1 LKNFNSIQVKLH
13 SFIKKYY
20 TNEIIKGSIL
30 FLSFGLLYFIF
41 TLFIEYFLWLK
52 PLARTILFWLFV
64 FVELGLLTKF
74 IIFPVLKLIGLKKGI
89 SNIEASRLIG
99 KHFTEVDDKLLNL
112 LQLDSSKLQTDL
124 LLASIEQKSKRLQP
138 IPFKGAVNFK
148 TNYKYFKYLAIP
160 IIIWLFVFL
169 TGNNSFF
176 TQSINR
182 VINHKTAYNPP
193 APFRFNILNKNL
205 QTVEGK
211 PFVLQVTTS
220 GNVSPEDIKII
231 FNKEMYY
238 LNKIKNGDFFFEF
251 EYPVQSVDFYL
262 EANNITSNIYTLDV
276 FSTPKIID
284 FQMELNYPKY
294 TNMLPE
300 IIENTGN
307 ASLPKGTEITW
318 KIKAQNTNLVNFITL
333 KRENNSLNI
342 NSNPKR
348 EQFSTNQK
356 NNFEITKYVAN
367 SLSYQINTSN
377 NNVKKF
383 EELNYQL
390 EVVEDQF
397 PKIMV
402 KSDIDSI
409 RRGPVQFIGQL
420 SDDYGISKLQVIAK
434 NTKTNA
440 VNIHNI
446 EVSKIDLEEFYY
458 VFPNGFVLQEGAGYE
473 IYFEVFDNDGING
486 KKKSVSQYFYYNNK
500 TQDQIDN
507 EILLEQK
514 QSIDDLESTTKK
526 SEDLQKS
533 LDNFSKKLKSKNNT
547 DWNDKKQ
554 LDEYLERQRKYEQMI
569 QNKTEKLLDN
579 LEEMDEEE
587 NSNLED
593 KKQNLKKRIEEAK
606 ELQEKQDLLKELEE
620 LAEKL
625 RKEDLLDRVD
635 KLKEQSKQEK
645 RSLERILELTKRFYV
660 EKKSEQIIKKLD
672 QLAKEQQ
679 DLSKSENN
687 NSEKQQKLN
696 NKFDSIQKDFNELN
710 KQNKDLKEPMKLKDT
725 KADQKLIEMEMEKAV
740 DNLEMNENSPDKI
753 NEKSKKEA
761 RKNQNSAAKKMEE
774 LSEKMQESFMQMEME
789 GDEENIKDLQQ
800 ILENLIIFSFDQEKL
815 MLSITNITSK
825 NAEYPEKL
833 KEQIKLKEYF
843 EHIDDSLYTLSLRL
857 VRLSSKIQKDLGD
870 AHYNLDKS
878 LQNITENKISE
889 AISNQHYTMT
899 SANNLADL
907 LSDIL
912 QSMQNR
918 KPGSGM
924 GKGKKGEEL
933 SLPDIIKKQG
943 ELIKKMGKGMEKG
956 STKGNKSKEQMSGEQ
971 FEIFQEQNRL
981 KEQLNEL
988 LKNGSE
994 GLQSKKVLQQM
1005 DELEKLL
1012 LEKGISNETLRNM
1025 QKLEHELLKLDNA
1038 TFDQNED
1045 SKRKSNTSKQR
1056 FIKNNIK
1063 PLQGNKLY
1071 FKEDEIL
1078 IRNYLDLKPDYQK
1091 RIKKYYQNEE
1101 L

>member
-1 LKNFNSIQVKLH
+1 MSNFNTIQEKLYN
-13 SFIKKYY
+13 FIKKYY

-41 TLFIEYFLWLK
+41 ILFIEYFLWLK
-52 PLARTILFWLFV
+52 PLARTVLFWLFV
-64 FVELGLLTKF
+64 LVELGLLTKF
-74 IIFPVLKLIGLKKGI
+74 IVFPILKLIGLQKGI
-89 SNIEASRLIG
+89 SNIDASRLIG

-112 LQLDSSKLQTDL
+112 LQLDSNESQTDL
-124 LLASIEQKSKRLQP
+124 LLASIEQKSKTLQP
-138 IPFKGAVNFK
+138 IPFKGAINFK

-169 TGNNSFF
+169 SGNNSFF

-182 VINHKTAYNPP
+182 VIHHKTAYNPP
-193 APFRFNILNKNL
+193 APFRFNILNKDL
-205 QTVEGK
+205 QTYEGK
-211 PFVLQVTTS
+211 SFILQVTTL
-220 GNVSPEDIKII
+220 GNVSPEDVKII

-238 LNKIKNGDFFFEF
+238 LNKLKNRDFVFEF
-251 EYPVQSVDFYL
+251 EYPVQNIDFYF
-262 EANNITSNIYTLDV
+262 EANNIVSNTHTLKV

-284 FQMELNYPKY
+284 FKMVLNYPKY
-294 TNMLPE
+294 TNITPE

-307 ASLPKGTEITW
+307 ASIPKGTEITW
-318 KIKAQNTNLVNFITL
+318 KIKAQNTDLINFITL
-333 KRENNSLNI
+333 KRKNNILNTGL
-342 NSNPKR
+342 NPKR
-348 EQFSTNQK
+348 EKLNTNQK
-356 NNFEITKYVAN
+356 NNFEITKSISN
-367 SLSYQINTSN
+367 SFSYQINTSN
-377 NNVKKF
+377 INIKNF

-402 KSDIDSI
+402 KSDIDSV

-420 SDDYGISKLQVIAK
+420 SDDYGISKLQVVAK
-434 NTKTNA
+434 NTKTNV

-446 EVSKIDLEEFYY
+446 KVSKIDLEEFYY
-458 VFPNGFVLQEGAGYE
+458 VFPNGFFLQEGAGYE
-473 IYFEVFDNDGING
+473 IYFEVFDNDAINER
-486 KKKSVSQYFYYNNK
+486 KKSVSAYFYYNNK
-500 TQDQIDN
+500 TQDQIDD

-554 LDEYLERQRKYEQMI
+554 LDEYLERQKKYEQML
-569 QNKTEKLLDN
+569 QKNTEKLLEN
-579 LEEMDEEE
+579 LEEMDKEE
-587 NSNLED
+587 NLNLED
-593 KKQNLKKRIEEAK
+593 KKQNLKKRIEEAR

-672 QLAKEQQ
+672 QLAKEQL
-679 DLSKSENN
+679 DLSKNEIN
-687 NSEKQQKLN
+687 NSEKQEQLN
-696 NKFDSIQKDFNELN
+696 NKFDSIQKDFDELN
-710 KQNKDLKEPMKLKDT
+710 KQNKDLKEPMNLKDT
-725 KADQKLIEMEMEKAV
+725 KADQKLIEMEMQKAL
-740 DNLEMNENSPDKI
+740 DNLEKNENSPNKKDDKS
-753 NEKSKKEA
+753 EKEA
-761 RKNQNSAAKKMEE
+761 RKSQNSAAKRMKE

-800 ILENLIIFSFDQEKL
+800 ILENLIIFSFDQEEL
-815 MLSITNITSK
+815 MLSINNITSK

-857 VRLSSKIQKDLGD
+857 VRLSSKIQKDLTD

-907 LSDIL
+907 LSNML

-918 KPGSGM
+918 KPGSGK
-924 GKGKKGEEL
+924 GKGKKGEEI

-943 ELIKKMGKGMEKG
+943 ELIKKMGKGTEKG
-956 STKGNKSKEQMSGEQ
+956 SNKGNKSKEQMSGEQ
-971 FEIFQEQNRL
+971 FEIYQEQSRL

-988 LKNGSE
+988 LKNGSNGSQE
-994 GLQSKKVLQQM
+994 KKVLQQM

-1012 LEKGISNETLRNM
+1012 LEKGITNETLRNM
-1025 QKLEHELLKLDNA
+1025 QRLEHELLKLDNA
-1038 TFDQNED
+1038 TFNKNED
-1045 SKRKSNTSKQR
+1045 SKRKSNTNEER
-1056 FIKNNIK
+1056 FIRKNIK
-1063 PLQGNKLY
+1063 PLKGNKLY
-1071 FKEDEIL
+1071 FEEDEIL
-1078 IRNYLDLKPDYQK
+1078 IRNYLDLKPDYRK
-1091 RIKKYYQNEE
+1091 RIKKYYQREE